1 MKQLTALLCRY
12 VMPESLLNNRISIL
26 DVVEKILRK
35 STAEECILA
44 LRIYALHTIQIGNDI
59 SDDVTKLLAQMR
71 PLCADE
77 LLSKALRAE
86 LATVIGLCC
95 YVAVDEVEVMQT
107 EEEHII
113 AVLLQTMTHCT
124 STLRSVWLAVKS
136 GNVDVEQSPLFAAA
150 VRAYTLLLC
159 HMPNRVKEEAFN
171 KSGMLLR
178 ATIIYKLLAMCRN

>member
-1 MKQLTALLCRY
+1 
-12 VMPESLLNNRISIL
+12 
-26 DVVEKILRK
+26 
-35 STAEECILA
+35 
-44 LRIYALHTIQIGNDI
+44 
-59 SDDVTKLLAQMR
+59 MR

-77 LLSKALRAE
+77 SLSKALRAE

-95 YVAVDEVEVMQT
+95 YVAVDEVEVIQT
-107 EEEHII
+107 GEEHII

-150 VRAYTLLLC
+150 VSAYTLLLC